1 MLIFCC
7 ICLVIDLA
15 MVVEGAPKGQHFITQ
30 PSDMTGVA
38 GDHLTLDC
46 VIGNME
52 GTCQW
57 TKDGVGLGPDP
68 RLSLDTANPGDC
80 RLKIFPVLPEDQGS
94 YQCQVGAGGGLPAM
108 VSEPAEV
115 RVDIPPG
122 QPVIKL
128 AKYNDAQ
135 EIVENS
141 DEIEIVEGEEVVL
154 ECESTGAR
162 PAARVEWRD
171 NTGEVITENLIEVVK
186 ENEKSKTFKTISILK
201 LKPTQRLSLTCSAF
215 SESFT
220 EPRISRK
227 LGIEVR
233 HSPRVSLNISDKRIS
248 EGSTLVVKCDCEAS
262 PADVAFKWFIND
274 NLQEEGS
281 ETIKIEN
288 IPRDLDGAV
297 IACEAENVIGRS
309 KASKL
314 LSVKFA
320 PKIVSQPTSKVAKL
334 GETVELT
341 CLAEGNPKPSYVWV
355 KGTPEEIVGVSSTL
369 TLTASQDT
377 MDHYSCKVFVD
388 GYKPLVSDTA
398 VVQLLR
404 KPTVFTES
412 IKHAKL
418 GEDVILQCRVDSL
431 SNNTKVTWTKN
442 DQPIGQESPKHRV
455 LFSDGLYQFASD
467 LIIYKVD
474 HTDFANYGCFST
486 NEVGSDYKVLPLQEE
501 EEEHMYLS
509 ASLGINSVVGIIII
523 VCIVIYKK
531 RKNIKEEGSEE
542 ESRMP
547 SIERH
552 VLPPPY
558 RKEDPAATRGLLFDR
573 KMHEDYLQVNQEYF
587 NININNKL

>member
-1 MLIFCC
+1 MLISCF
-7 ICLVIDLA
+7 IILVMGLA
-15 MVVEGAPKGQHFITQ
+15 MVVMGVPKGQYFITQ

-38 GDHLTLDC
+38 GDHLILDC
-46 VIGNME
+46 VIGNMV
-52 GTCQW
+52 GSCQW
-57 TKDGVGLGPDP
+57 TKDGVGLGQDP
-68 RLSLDTANPGDC
+68 RLSLDTDKPGDC
-80 RLKIFPVLPEDQGS
+80 RLMIFPVLPEDQGT
-94 YQCQVGAGGGLPAM
+94 YQCQVGPGGELPAM
-108 VSEPAEV
+108 VSESANV
-115 RVDIPPG
+115 KVDIPPG
-122 QPVIKL
+122 QPVIKQAGVAL
-128 AKYNDAQ
+128 

-141 DEIEIVEGEEVVL
+141 DTIEIVEGEEVVL

-201 LKPTQRLSLTCSAF
+201 MKPTQSFSLTCSAF

-233 HSPRVSLNISDKRIS
+233 HSPRLSLDILDKSIN
-248 EGSTLVVKCDCEAS
+248 EGSSVMVKCDCKAN
-262 PADVAFKWFIND
+262 PADVTFKWFIND

-281 ETIKIEN
+281 DTIKIKD
-288 IPRDLDGAV
+288 IPKELDGAV
-297 IACEAENVIGRS
+297 IACEAENVMGRS

-314 LSVKFA
+314 LNVKFA
-320 PKIVSQPTSKVAKL
+320 PKIVTQPTTKIAKL

-355 KGTPEEIVGVSSTL
+355 KGSPEEIVGVSSSL
-369 TLTASQDT
+369 TLTATEDAVDQ
-377 MDHYSCKVFVD
+377 YSCKVFVD
-388 GYKPLVSDTA
+388 GYKPLVSHTA
-398 VVQLLR
+398 TVQLLR
-404 KPTVFTES
+404 KPVVFTES
-412 IKHAKL
+412 IKHAKV
-418 GEDVILQCRVDSL
+418 GEDVILQCRVDSF
-431 SNNTKVTWTKN
+431 SDSTKVTWTKN

-455 LFSDGLYQFASD
+455 LFSEGLHQFASD

-474 HTDFANYGCFST
+474 HTDFANYGCFSS
-486 NEVGSDYKVLPLQEE
+486 NEVGSDYKVLPLQQEE
-501 EEEHMYLS
+501 DEHMYLS

-531 RKNIKEEGSEE
+531 RNNNKERRSEE
-542 ESRMP
+542 DSRMP
-547 SIERH
+547 NMERH

-558 RKEDPAATRGLLFDR
+558 RKEDPNATRGLLFDR
-573 KMHEDYLQVNQEYF
+573 KMHEDYLQVNQEYL

>member
-1 MLIFCC
+1 M
-7 ICLVIDLA
+7 
-15 MVVEGAPKGQHFITQ
+15 K
-30 PSDMTGVA
+30 
-38 GDHLTLDC
+38 
-46 VIGNME
+46 

-57 TKDGVGLGPDP
+57 TKDGVGLGQDP
-68 RLSLDTANPGDC
+68 RISLDTANPGDC
-80 RLKIFPVLPEDQGS
+80 RLKIFPVLPEDQGL
-94 YQCQVGAGGGLPAM
+94 YQCQVGPGGGLPAM

-201 LKPTQRLSLTCSAF
+201 LKPTQRFSLTCSAF

-248 EGSTLVVKCDCEAS
+248 EGSTLVVKCECEAS
-262 PADVAFKWFIND
+262 PADVTFKWFIND

-288 IPRDLDGAV
+288 ILRDLDGAV

-320 PKIVSQPTSKVAKL
+320 PKIVSQPATKIAKL

-355 KGTPEEIVGVSSTL
+355 KGTPEQIVGVSQNL
-369 TLTASQDT
+369 VITASEETEDNYT
-377 MDHYSCKVFVD
+377 CKVFAE
-388 GYKPLVSDTA
+388 GYKPVISNIAA
-398 VVQLLR
+398 VRELR
-404 KPTVFTES
+404 KPEVFTES
-412 IKHAKL
+412 VKQARV
-418 GEDVILQCRVDSL
+418 GEDVILQCRVNSL
-431 SNNTKVTWTKN
+431 SSNTRVTWTKN
-442 DQPIGQESPKHRV
+442 DQPIDKESSKHHI
-455 LFSDGLYQFASD
+455 LFSDGVFQFASD
-467 LIIYKVD
+467 LIIYKVEQ
-474 HTDFANYGCFST
+474 TDFANYGCFST
-486 NEVGSDYKVLPLQEE
+486 NEVGTDYKVVSLQEE
-501 EEEHMYLS
+501 EKFNFLT
-509 ASLGINSVVGIIII
+509 ASLGINTVVGSILLLCII
-523 VCIVIYKK
+523 IYKK
-531 RKNIKEEGSEE
+531 RKSIKTRRNKEELE
-542 ESRMP
+542 RP
-547 SIERH
+547 KIEGQI
-552 VLPPPY
+552 LPPPY
-558 RKEDPAATRGLLFDR
+558 RREDPAVTGELLFDR
-573 KMHEDYLQVNQEYF
+573 RIHEDYLEINQEF
-587 NININNKL
+587 FHTDNKQ